1 MKYDFLIAQFALYA
15 SIFATLSQAS
25 SSSSYSSTIS
35 LSSVD
40 SDIQPD
46 CLECPARVKSHKSQ
60 KSCGRKRILY
70 LTDRTCYTCPKF
82 KCVKEKYFKEG
93 QGKVC
98 PKIMPTC
105 RGRCKRSQTCFITVQ
120 TRYSCSKAKCIPKL
134 LNRNRLEDYF
144 ISKRK

>member
-1 MKYDFLIAQFALYA
+1 MKCYNLIAIYAGLLAFA
-15 SIFATLSQAS
+15 QAS
-25 SSSSYSSTIS
+25 SSSSESSDKS
-35 LSSVD
+35 LSLSPVD
-40 SDIQPD
+40 GNIQPD
-46 CLECPARVKSHKSQ
+46 CLECPNPHKSHKLR

-98 PKIMPTC
+98 SKIMPTC

-120 TRYSCSKAKCIPKL
+120 TRYSCPKAKCISRF
-134 LNRNRLEDYF
+134 LNRNRLEDYC
-144 ISKRK
+144 ITKRNK